1 MASKTGCAPQTLQG
15 WVKQPGVDVR
25 ARQDV
30 GTADAQCVKE
40 LERENRQLR
49 RANEILKLASAFFAQ
64 AELDRRPNSRRAS
77 STNNA
82 ILFGDD
88 PICAVLQAAPSGCR
102 RHSVLRREP
111 HMRCVRAKRDELLMS
126 KIERVWHA
134 SIEVYGADEV
144 WRQLRR
150 EGTTVA
156 RCTVERLMRSLGL
169 RGKVVL
175 TTISDSEAPRPLDP
189 SQPAAQGGSAQ

>member
-1 MASKTGCAPQTLQG
+1 
-15 WVKQPGVDVR
+15 
-25 ARQDV
+25 
-30 GTADAQCVKE
+30 
-40 LERENRQLR
+40 
-49 RANEILKLASAFFAQ
+49 
-64 AELDRRPNSRRAS
+64 
-77 STNNA
+77 
-82 ILFGDD
+82 
-88 PICAVLQAAPSGCR
+88 
-102 RHSVLRREP
+102 
-111 HMRCVRAKRDELLMS
+111 MRCVRAKRDELLMS

-175 TTISDSEAPRPLDP
+175 TTISDSEAPCPLDP